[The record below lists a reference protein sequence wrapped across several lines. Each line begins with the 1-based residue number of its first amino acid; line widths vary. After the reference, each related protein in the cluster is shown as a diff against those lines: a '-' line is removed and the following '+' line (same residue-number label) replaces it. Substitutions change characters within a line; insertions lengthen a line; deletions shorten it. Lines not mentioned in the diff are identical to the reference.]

1 MAPASGSV
9 APLRSAYRRR
19 ADSRTSSPAHTPSVP
34 RATRKRRVTS
44 ALTHDVDGLPLFDRC
59 EYLVGSPPSMDE
71 SSPKYSLATVDDPAA
86 PAMEATGAGES
97 GEAAAAAAQATGSAA
112 ASRASTANCSRSPS
126 AAMCWISD
134 AASARTWAEPG
145 ASNSWSAHDAA
156 PRTADRSSQ
165 SNAVIGEVG
174 AGLLES
180 STPCSRPPLCCSA
193 VHDVSIETSE
203 PTARSTARRRLLDA
217 ASRHVRAAWAA
228 AASDAT
234 EDSSTSTPKVVRS
247 AATEAA
253 TVAAAAE

>member
-1 MAPASGSV
+1 MV
-9 APLRSAYRRR
+9 Y
-19 ADSRTSSPAHTPSVP
+19 
-34 RATRKRRVTS
+34 
-44 ALTHDVDGLPLFDRC
+44 GLWL
-59 EYLVGSPPSMDE
+59 
-71 SSPKYSLATVDDPAA
+71 
-86 PAMEATGAGES
+86 GEIYGLWFMVWGDLWFMVYGLGTFS
-97 GEAAAAAAQATGSAA
+97 TGSGIAE
-112 ASRASTANCSRSPS
+112 TY
-126 AAMCWISD
+126 WISD

-234 EDSSTSTPKVVRS
+234 EDGSTSTPKVVRS